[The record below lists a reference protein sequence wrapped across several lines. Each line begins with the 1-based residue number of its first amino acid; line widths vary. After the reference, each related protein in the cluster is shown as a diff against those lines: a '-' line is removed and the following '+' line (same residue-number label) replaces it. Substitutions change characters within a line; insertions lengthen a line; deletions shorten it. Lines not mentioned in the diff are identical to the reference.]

1 MGGFYSKRYFYKG
14 GIGMTQS
21 LKRFASAVLALVMAM
36 TCLVFSNVA
45 SVSAA
50 DDASDCV
57 AMGSYEWNSTALG
70 GTAKTGTY
78 NNMTYSLRKV
88 DSSYVQL
95 RSENTIKFKV
105 AQDCTLT
112 ATFSN
117 NGLFING
124 TALTSDKAYSLKADT
139 EYTLTGD
146 SGNTNLTKLVFA
158 TNSTETTTKAT
169 TTTETTTT
177 TTTEATTEA
186 TTVSSDYVAMG
197 SYEWNSTALGGT
209 KTKGTYNNMA
219 YSLRTVSSTYV
230 QLRSENTIKFKVAQ
244 DCTLTATFSNNGLFI
259 NGTAL
264 TSGKA
269 YSLKADTE
277 YTLTG
282 DSGNTNLTKLVFA
295 TNST

>member
-88 DSSYVQL
+88 DSTYVQL

-158 TNSTETTTKAT
+158 TNSTETTTKA
-169 TTTETTTT
+169 
-177 TTTEATTEA
+177 
-186 TTVSSDYVAMG
+186 SM
-197 SYEWNSTALGGT
+197 NCL
-209 KTKGTYNNMA
+209 
-219 YSLRTVSSTYV
+219 
-230 QLRSENTIKFKVAQ
+230 QRS
-244 DCTLTATFSNNGLFI
+244 
-259 NGTAL
+259 
-264 TSGKA
+264 
-269 YSLKADTE
+269 
-277 YTLTG
+277 
-282 DSGNTNLTKLVFA
+282 
-295 TNST
+295 

>member
-78 NNMTYSLRKV
+78 NNMAYSLRTV
-88 DSSYVQL
+88 SSTYVQL

-158 TNSTETTTKAT
+158 TNSTETTTETTTKAT
-169 TTTETTTT
+169 TTTETTTET
-177 TTTEATTEA
+177 
-186 TTVSSDYVAMG
+186 TTVSVQVWTPDNKTNILGSAVSGLSTSKASGRTSAFVDSILAMVKQQQVLLMDRIMF
-197 SYEWNSTALGGT
+197 Y
-209 KTKGTYNNMA
+209 
-219 YSLRTVSSTYV
+219 
-230 QLRSENTIKFKVAQ
+230 
-244 DCTLTATFSNNGLFI
+244 
-259 NGTAL
+259 
-264 TSGKA
+264 
-269 YSLKADTE
+269 
-277 YTLTG
+277 
-282 DSGNTNLTKLVFA
+282 
-295 TNST
+295 